1 MALSFHEIKIADII
15 RRTPNCVSVAFD
27 IPASLE
33 ESFQYL
39 PGQYLT
45 LEQTINGEKVRRS
58 YSLCSAPHNHRWE
71 VAIKKVPEGK
81 FSTYANDVLQSGD
94 KIQLGTPEGRFLLK
108 EPGQGRDTYIFFA
121 AGSGITPVMSMI
133 RHLLSETDHEVVLFY
148 GNRTTDSIIFREEL
162 EDLKSKH
169 MNQFTL
175 HHILSKEKLGSPL
188 FYGRIDGGK
197 IESYLQRIVAD
208 EVVIQYNICGPGQ
221 MIFDVKDALMASGV
235 EEDRINF
242 ELFTTADM
250 KEATPA
256 VEEVVPDASALVK
269 IRLDGLIT
277 EFTVPFGGKA
287 ILDAALES
295 GADLPFSCKGGV
307 CSTCR
312 ARLLEGEVKMDVNYA
327 LEPEEVEKGFILTC
341 QSHPR
346 SELLEIDYDE
356 A

>member
-1 MALSFHEIKIADII
+1 MALSFHEIKIAEII
-15 RRTPNCVSVAFD
+15 ERTQDCVSVVFD
-27 IPASLE
+27 IPTSLE
-33 ESFQYL
+33 ESFQFL

-45 LEQTINGEKVRRS
+45 LEKTINGEEVRRS
-58 YSLCSAPHNHRWE
+58 YSLCSAPGDHRWE
-71 VAIKKVPEGK
+71 VAIKKVPGGK
-81 FSTYANDVLQSGD
+81 FSSYANDVLQPGD

-108 EPGQGRDTYIFFA
+108 EPSEGKDTYVFFA

-133 RHLLSETDHEVVLFY
+133 RHLLTETDHDVVLFY

-162 EDLKSKH
+162 EDLKSKN

-188 FYGRIDGGK
+188 FYGRIDAK
-197 IESYLQRIVAD
+197 KCESYLKHLVND
-208 EVVIQYNICGPGQ
+208 DVVIQYSICGPGQ
-221 MIFDVKDALMASGV
+221 MIFEVKDALVASGV
-235 EEDRINF
+235 EEDKVNF

-250 KEATPA
+250 KKTTQE
-256 VEEVVPDASALVK
+256 VEEVIEDASALVK

-307 CSTCR
+307 CCTCR
-312 ARLLEGEVKMDVNYA
+312 AKLLEGEVKMDVNYA
-327 LEPEEVEKGFILTC
+327 LEPDEVEQGFILTC

-346 SELLEIDYDE
+346 SEVLEIDFDE

>member
-1 MALSFHEIKIADII
+1 MALSFHEIEIAEII
-15 RRTPNCVSVAFD
+15 TRTQDCVSVAFD

-45 LEQTINGEKVRRS
+45 LEQTINGEEVRRS
-58 YSLCSAPHNHRWE
+58 YSLCRAPRDHRWE
-71 VAIKKVPEGK
+71 VAIKKVPGGK
-81 FSTYANDVLQSGD
+81 FSTYANDVLQAGD

-108 EPGQGRDTYIFFA
+108 EPGEGRDTYVFFA
-121 AGSGITPVMSMI
+121 AGSGITPIMSMI
-133 RHLLSETDHEVVLFY
+133 RHLLSETDNDVVLFY
-148 GNRTTDSIIFREEL
+148 GNRTTDSIIFREEI

-175 HHILSKEKLGSPL
+175 NHILSKEKLGSPL
-188 FYGRIDGGK
+188 FFGRIDGSK
-197 IESYLQRIVAD
+197 IESYLKHIID
-208 EVVIQYNICGPGQ
+208 DDVVVQYSICGPGQ
-221 MIFDVKDALMASGV
+221 MIFEIKDALVASGV
-235 EEDRINF
+235 EEDKVNF

-250 KEATPA
+250 KEATQE
-256 VEEVVPDASALVK
+256 VEEVVEDASALVK

-307 CSTCR
+307 CCTCR
-312 ARLLEGEVKMDVNYA
+312 AKLLEGEVKMDVNYA
-327 LEPEEVEKGFILTC
+327 LEPDEVKQGFILTC

-346 SELLEIDYDE
+346 SEVLEIDFDE